1 VGATGAGKST
11 SAQALEEWLSAEL
24 LARRVHLGRPPRAL
38 ATLLAGGLL
47 KASGW
52 LDGRLGRTT
61 PSSATVHLELLRT
74 VATARDRVRLSRRMR
89 RFALSGGV
97 VLCDRYP
104 VPEAYALAGP
114 STAQGIAA
122 SARGRLAALLRR
134 IETRYYAQIRPPDLV
149 LALRVDPETAVR
161 RKVDEPAAYVR
172 ERAGMLWNTDWST
185 SGAVVVDAAR
195 PQVEVLNDLRI
206 RIWDGI

>member
-1 VGATGAGKST
+1 M
-11 SAQALEEWLSAEL
+11 
-24 LARRVHLGRPPRAL
+24 HLGRPPRAFV
-38 ATLLAGGLL
+38 TLLAGGAL
-47 KASGW
+47 KAFRG
-52 LDGRLGRTT
+52 LDALLRRDH
-61 PSSATVHLELLRT
+61 PSPATVHLELLRT
-74 VATARDRVRLSRRMR
+74 VATARDRMRLSRRMR

-134 IETRYYAQIRPPDLV
+134 IETRYYAQIGEPDLV
-149 LALRVDPETAVR
+149 LALRIDPETAVR

-172 ERAGMLWNTDWST
+172 ERAGLLWNTDWSP
-185 SGAVVVDAAR
+185 SGAIVVDAAR
-195 PQVEVLNDLRI
+195 PHSEVLKELRT
-206 RIWDGI
+206 RIWEAI

>member
-1 VGATGAGKST
+1 GRHPPPVACLRGGGA
-11 SAQALEEWLSAEL
+11 
-24 LARRVHLGRPPRAL
+24 
-38 ATLLAGGLL
+38 L
-47 KASGW
+47 KAARG
-52 LDGRLGRTT
+52 LDGMLGWTS
-61 PSSATVHLELLRT
+61 PSAVTVHLELLRA

-134 IETRYYAQIRPPDLV
+134 IEPPCYAPIRPPDLV
-149 LALRVDPETAVR
+149 LALRVDPNTPLR
-161 RKVDEPAAYVR
+161 RWV
-172 ERAGMLWNTDWST
+172 
-185 SGAVVVDAAR
+185 
-195 PQVEVLNDLRI
+195 
-206 RIWDGI
+206 